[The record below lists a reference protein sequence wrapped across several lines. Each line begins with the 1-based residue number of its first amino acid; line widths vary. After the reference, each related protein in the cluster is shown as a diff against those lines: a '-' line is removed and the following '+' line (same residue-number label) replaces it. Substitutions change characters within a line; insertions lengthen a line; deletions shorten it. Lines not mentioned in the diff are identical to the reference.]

1 MSNNYDIFLSYRH
14 KPLDEEVTRRV
25 FNALESYRLP
35 KALKERGCQDIERVF
50 RDTEELAVREILTE
64 TIDEALR
71 STNCLVVVCSTDT
84 PDSPW
89 VDREVAMF
97 IRMGRAEHIYPLLIS
112 GDPERSFPPSL
123 KLVPD
128 VMDRLMDVRGPDN
141 DPKKI
146 MARVETALPTVIAA
160 IAGCD
165 DDDLVREH
173 TLRRNRRFAA
183 GIAAALCTMA
193 VIVGVS
199 AGLMKTA
206 SAYRDTARLREQA
219 SMRILNELTYSL
231 PDHLTNVPGAY
242 SRIES
247 ILRRNTE
254 DLNAIARLSENR
266 EAAEFEAAANYEK
279 LASAERVLG
288 AYDEAL
294 SSENDAIAIFEELA
308 KAGYEGSP
316 QALASAYNNRG
327 GILSAAGRYDEAA
340 YWYEQIDSTYEA
352 TNGAR
357 MTFDNIALRLSPRY
371 SAYRKAGRNSDALT
385 IADSIS
391 AAIDSALV
399 WQKKNDANELAVIYQ
414 THEKELALEESEAK
428 ATVYRILAVVA
439 FLICLFVAY
448 MFWWAAQN
456 NKVLFEK
463 NRRLLAEMEQ
473 REREQKQAIEQ
484 LKAEPEELLTA
495 NQKLFRSICA
505 LMNEQKPFTDEN
517 LNRDSLAQ
525 LLGTNPKYIDQAINE
540 CSNGDTTRDFI
551 NRYRV
556 QHIATL
562 LKATDDSIGLIGE
575 MSGIASRATLSRLF
589 RDYYGMTPSEYR
601 QAARAEL
608 KQN

>member
-1 MSNNYDIFLSYRH
+1 MKQAIYLILLCAVLALTDCTNRSKPTDDEKTKSAWHQYNELFTAMDLGRTLAVIDSMEQAKTVSTAKADYLRGIAYDTGWKMRIAEHFYRKAYENFVPKSSQDWYDYTDAGYRWAYMH
-14 KPLDEEVTRRV
+14 FGRGDIEGALDIVTKLLPLAKENEAFPRIIKASLLMLMAECHIQLNQNDEARRYWQKAYELQQQV
-25 FNALESYRLP
+25 NKENHETDFPWVSMNICGNLFDIGDVEEAKRWLELAEQEFAQYEQEGDSLIVEEWRGHL
-35 KALKERGCQDIERVF
+35 ALKR
-50 RDTEELAVREILTE
+50 
-64 TIDEALR
+64 ALYLQA
-71 STNCLVVVCSTDT
+71 T
-84 PDSPW
+84 
-89 VDREVAMF
+89 
-97 IRMGRAEHIYPLLIS
+97 GH
-112 GDPERSFPPSL
+112 
-123 KLVPD
+123 
-128 VMDRLMDVRGPDN
+128 
-141 DPKKI
+141 
-146 MARVETALPTVIAA
+146 AA
-160 IAGCD
+160 
-165 DDDLVREH
+165 
-173 TLRRNRRFAA
+173 
-183 GIAAALCTMA
+183 
-193 VIVGVS
+193 
-199 AGLMKTA
+199 
-206 SAYRDTARLREQA
+206 
-219 SMRILNELTYSL
+219 
-231 PDHLTNVPGAY
+231 
-242 SRIES
+242 
-247 ILRRNTE
+247 
-254 DLNAIARLSENR
+254 
-266 EAAEFEAAANYEK
+266 EAAATYAAVPHSRIMEPYGYK
-279 LASAERVLG
+279 
-288 AYDEAL
+288 EA
-294 SSENDAIAIFEELA
+294 A
-308 KAGYEGSP
+308 KY
-316 QALASAYNNRG
+316 LMD
-327 GILSAAGRYDEAA
+327 AGRYDEAA

-428 ATVYRILAVVA
+428 ATVYHILAVVA

>member
-1 MSNNYDIFLSYRH
+1 MKQAIYLILLCAVLALTDCTNRS
-14 KPLDEEVTRRV
+14 KPTDDEKTKSAWQQY
-25 FNALESYRLP
+25 N
-35 KALKERGCQDIERVF
+35 
-50 RDTEELAVREILTE
+50 ELFT
-64 TIDEALR
+64 
-71 STNCLVVVCSTDT
+71 
-84 PDSPW
+84 
-89 VDREVAMF
+89 AMD
-97 IRMGRAEHIYPLLIS
+97 MGRALAVIDSMEQAKTVS
-112 GDPERSFPPSL
+112 
-123 KLVPD
+123 
-128 VMDRLMDVRGPDN
+128 
-141 DPKKI
+141 
-146 MARVETALPTVIAA
+146 TAKA
-160 IAGCD
+160 D
-165 DDDLVREH
+165 Y
-173 TLRRNRRFAA
+173 LR
-183 GIAAALCTMA
+183 GIA
-193 VIVGVS
+193 
-199 AGLMKTA
+199 
-206 SAYRDTARLREQA
+206 YDTGWK
-219 SMRILNELTYSL
+219 MRIAEHFYRKAYENFVPKSSQDWYDYTDAGYRWAYMHFGRGDIEGALDIVTKLLPLAKENEAFPRIIKASLLMLMAECHIQLNQNDEARRYWQKAYELQQQVNKENHETDFPWVSMNICGNLFDIGDVEEAKRWLELAEQEFAQYEQEGDSL
-231 PDHLTNVPGAY
+231 IVEEWRGHLALKRALYLQATGH
-242 SRIES
+242 
-247 ILRRNTE
+247 
-254 DLNAIARLSENR
+254 
-266 EAAEFEAAANYEK
+266 AAEAAATYAAVPHSRIMEPYGYK
-279 LASAERVLG
+279 
-288 AYDEAL
+288 EA
-294 SSENDAIAIFEELA
+294 A
-308 KAGYEGSP
+308 KY
-316 QALASAYNNRG
+316 LMD
-327 GILSAAGRYDEAA
+327 AGRYDEAA

-399 WQKKNDANELAVIYQ
+399 WQKKNDASELAVIYQ

-448 MFWWAAQN
+448 MFWWAAQY

-495 NQKLFRSICA
+495 NQKLFRSICV

>member
-1 MSNNYDIFLSYRH
+1 MKQAIYLILLCAVLALTDCTNRS
-14 KPLDEEVTRRV
+14 KPTDDEKTKSAWQQY
-25 FNALESYRLP
+25 N
-35 KALKERGCQDIERVF
+35 
-50 RDTEELAVREILTE
+50 ELFT
-64 TIDEALR
+64 
-71 STNCLVVVCSTDT
+71 
-84 PDSPW
+84 
-89 VDREVAMF
+89 AMD
-97 IRMGRAEHIYPLLIS
+97 MGRALAVIDSMEQAKTVS
-112 GDPERSFPPSL
+112 
-123 KLVPD
+123 
-128 VMDRLMDVRGPDN
+128 
-141 DPKKI
+141 
-146 MARVETALPTVIAA
+146 TAKA
-160 IAGCD
+160 D
-165 DDDLVREH
+165 Y
-173 TLRRNRRFAA
+173 LR
-183 GIAAALCTMA
+183 GIA
-193 VIVGVS
+193 
-199 AGLMKTA
+199 
-206 SAYRDTARLREQA
+206 YDTGWK
-219 SMRILNELTYSL
+219 MRIAEHFYRKAYENFVPKSSQDWYDYTDAGYRWAYMHFGRGDIEGALDIVTKLLPLAKENEAFPRIIKASLLMLMAECHIQLNQNDEARRYWQKAYELQQQVNKENHETDFPWVSMNICGNLFDIGDVEEAKRWLELAEQEFAQYEQEGDSL
-231 PDHLTNVPGAY
+231 IVEEWRGHLALKRALYLQATGH
-242 SRIES
+242 
-247 ILRRNTE
+247 
-254 DLNAIARLSENR
+254 
-266 EAAEFEAAANYEK
+266 AAEAAATYAAVPHSRIMEPYGYK
-279 LASAERVLG
+279 
-288 AYDEAL
+288 EA
-294 SSENDAIAIFEELA
+294 A
-308 KAGYEGSP
+308 KY
-316 QALASAYNNRG
+316 LMD
-327 GILSAAGRYDEAA
+327 AGRYDEAA

-448 MFWWAAQN
+448 MFWWAAQY

>member
-1 MSNNYDIFLSYRH
+1 MKQAIYLILLCAVLALTDCTNRS
-14 KPLDEEVTRRV
+14 KPTDDEKTKSAWQQY
-25 FNALESYRLP
+25 N
-35 KALKERGCQDIERVF
+35 
-50 RDTEELAVREILTE
+50 ELFT
-64 TIDEALR
+64 
-71 STNCLVVVCSTDT
+71 
-84 PDSPW
+84 
-89 VDREVAMF
+89 AMD
-97 IRMGRAEHIYPLLIS
+97 MGRALAVIDSMEQA
-112 GDPERSFPPSL
+112 
-123 KLVPD
+123 K
-128 VMDRLMDVRGPDN
+128 
-141 DPKKI
+141 
-146 MARVETALPTVIAA
+146 TVSTTKA
-160 IAGCD
+160 D
-165 DDDLVREH
+165 Y
-173 TLRRNRRFAA
+173 LR
-183 GIAAALCTMA
+183 GIA
-193 VIVGVS
+193 
-199 AGLMKTA
+199 
-206 SAYRDTARLREQA
+206 YDTGWK
-219 SMRILNELTYSL
+219 MRIAEHFYRKAYENFVPKSSQDWYDYTDAGYRWAYMHFGRGDIEGALDIVTKLLPLAKENEAFPRIIEASL
-231 PDHLTNVPGAY
+231 LMLMAECHIQLHQNDEARRYWQKAYELQQQVNKENHETDFPWVSMNICGNLFDIGDVEEAKRWLELAEQEFAQYEQEGDSLIVEEWRGHLALKRALYLQATGH
-242 SRIES
+242 
-247 ILRRNTE
+247 
-254 DLNAIARLSENR
+254 
-266 EAAEFEAAANYEK
+266 AAEAAATYAAVPHSRIMEPYGYK
-279 LASAERVLG
+279 
-288 AYDEAL
+288 EA
-294 SSENDAIAIFEELA
+294 A
-308 KAGYEGSP
+308 KY
-316 QALASAYNNRG
+316 LMD
-327 GILSAAGRYDEAA
+327 AGRYDEAA

-399 WQKKNDANELAVIYQ
+399 WQKKNDASELAVIYQ

-448 MFWWAAQN
+448 MFWWAAQY

-495 NQKLFRSICA
+495 NQKLFRSICV

-562 LKATDDSIGLIGE
+562 LKATDDSISLIGE

>member
-1 MSNNYDIFLSYRH
+1 MRERIIVIFKL
-14 KPLDEEVTRRV
+14 
-25 FNALESYRLP
+25 
-35 KALKERGCQDIERVF
+35 
-50 RDTEELAVREILTE
+50 LAVLTLILGC
-64 TIDEALR
+64 
-71 STNCLVVVCSTDT
+71 TNCSEPTDGGKVKSAWQQYNELFT
-84 PDSPW
+84 
-89 VDREVAMF
+89 AMD
-97 IRMGRAEHIYPLLIS
+97 MGRALAVIDSMEQA
-112 GDPERSFPPSL
+112 
-123 KLVPD
+123 K
-128 VMDRLMDVRGPDN
+128 
-141 DPKKI
+141 
-146 MARVETALPTVIAA
+146 TVSTTKA
-160 IAGCD
+160 D
-165 DDDLVREH
+165 Y
-173 TLRRNRRFAA
+173 LR
-183 GIAAALCTMA
+183 GIA
-193 VIVGVS
+193 
-199 AGLMKTA
+199 
-206 SAYRDTARLREQA
+206 YDTGWK
-219 SMRILNELTYSL
+219 MRIAEHFYRKAYENFVPKSSQDWYDYTDAGYRWAYMHFGRGDIEGALDIVTKLLPLAKENEAFPRIIKASLLMLMAECHIQLNQNDEARRYWQKAYELQQQVNKENHETDFPWVSMNICGNLFDIGDVEEAKRWLELAEQEFAQYEQEGDSL
-231 PDHLTNVPGAY
+231 IVEEWRGHLALKRALYLQATGH
-242 SRIES
+242 
-247 ILRRNTE
+247 
-254 DLNAIARLSENR
+254 
-266 EAAEFEAAANYEK
+266 AAEAAATYAAVPHSRIMEPYGYK
-279 LASAERVLG
+279 
-288 AYDEAL
+288 EA
-294 SSENDAIAIFEELA
+294 A
-308 KAGYEGSP
+308 KY
-316 QALASAYNNRG
+316 LMD
-327 GILSAAGRYDEAA
+327 AGRYDEAA

-448 MFWWAAQN
+448 MFWWAAQY

-517 LNRDSLAQ
+517 LNRETLAQ
-525 LLGTNPKYIDQAINE
+525 LLGTNPKYIDQAITE

-562 LKATDDSIGLIGE
+562 LKATDDSISLIGE

>member
-1 MSNNYDIFLSYRH
+1 MKQAIYLILLCAVLALTDCTNRS
-14 KPLDEEVTRRV
+14 KPTDDEKTKSAWQQY
-25 FNALESYRLP
+25 N
-35 KALKERGCQDIERVF
+35 
-50 RDTEELAVREILTE
+50 ELFT
-64 TIDEALR
+64 
-71 STNCLVVVCSTDT
+71 
-84 PDSPW
+84 
-89 VDREVAMF
+89 AMD
-97 IRMGRAEHIYPLLIS
+97 MGRALAVIDSMEQAKTVS
-112 GDPERSFPPSL
+112 
-123 KLVPD
+123 
-128 VMDRLMDVRGPDN
+128 
-141 DPKKI
+141 
-146 MARVETALPTVIAA
+146 TAKA
-160 IAGCD
+160 D
-165 DDDLVREH
+165 Y
-173 TLRRNRRFAA
+173 LR
-183 GIAAALCTMA
+183 GIA
-193 VIVGVS
+193 
-199 AGLMKTA
+199 
-206 SAYRDTARLREQA
+206 YDTGWK
-219 SMRILNELTYSL
+219 MRIAEHFYRKAYENFVPKSSQDWYDYTDAGYRWAYMHFGRGDIEGALDIVTKLLPLAKENEAFPRIIKASLLMLMAECHIQLNQNDEARRYWQKAYELQQQVNKENHETDFPWVSMNICGNLFDIGDVEEAKRWLELAEQEFAQYEQEGDSL
-231 PDHLTNVPGAY
+231 IVEEWRGHLALKRALYLQATGH
-242 SRIES
+242 
-247 ILRRNTE
+247 
-254 DLNAIARLSENR
+254 
-266 EAAEFEAAANYEK
+266 AAEAAATYAAVPHSRIMEPYGYK
-279 LASAERVLG
+279 
-288 AYDEAL
+288 EA
-294 SSENDAIAIFEELA
+294 A
-308 KAGYEGSP
+308 KY
-316 QALASAYNNRG
+316 LMD
-327 GILSAAGRYDEAA
+327 AGRYDEAA

-357 MTFDNIALRLSPRY
+357 MTFDNIALRLSPRS

-448 MFWWAAQN
+448 MFWWAAQY

-495 NQKLFRSICA
+495 NQKLFRSICV

-562 LKATDDSIGLIGE
+562 LKATDDSISLIGE